1 MIPVIF
7 HSGLNYVID
16 QKGKEIPHFTPL
28 YYWHN
33 SDSKYKHIGS
43 LYEIRNNL
51 GASDIEVRGMLDG
64 VNTILGDIHNVVLYY
79 NSKPDLPIEHIGPD
93 VRLSPPPV
101 PSGYEE
107 LDLDRYY
114 NIGTADDKQKYLKY
128 KQKYLKYKQKYL
140 NLKNKIN

>member
-7 HSGLNYVID
+7 HSGLNHVID
-16 QKGKEIPHFTPL
+16 QTGKGIPQFTPL

-33 SDSKYKHIGS
+33 SDSKYKHIGT

-79 NSKPDLPIEHIGPD
+79 NSKPDSPIEHIGPD

-101 PSGYEE
+101 PSGYEN
-107 LDLDRYY
+107 LNLHRY
-114 NIGTADDKQKYLKY
+114 IGTVDD